1 MAGVSGAALHGRA
14 AWITG
19 AGSGIGR
26 AIALAFAGAGARVA
40 LTGRRADALAE
51 TASMVRERGGEAV
64 EVAADVTDKD
74 SVADAHRRVVAAL
87 GDPRILVNNAGGN
100 ARNRHWHQLAAD
112 DMGWVLDVNLRGP
125 FLCSLAV
132 LPAMRER
139 RDGLLIH
146 VASLAG
152 TGTFTVSGP
161 AYGAAKHGARAMS
174 ASINAEEG
182 IHGIRSVCIDP
193 GEVAT
198 GILDSRP
205 RPPSAEER
213 AVMVQPEDVAA
224 CALFAAS
231 LPARTCLADMIVVP
245 TDDNQHRAMAH
256 AIARMED

>member
-1 MAGVSGAALHGRA
+1 MSALQGRV
-14 AWITG
+14 AWVTG
-19 AGSGIGR
+19 AGSGIGQ

-51 TASMVRERGGEAV
+51 TAAAIRDRGGEAV
-64 EVAADVTDKD
+64 EVPADVTEAD

-87 GDPRILVNNAGGN
+87 GDPDILVNNAGGN
-100 ARNRHWHQLAAD
+100 AKRRHWHQLSPE

-132 LPAMRER
+132 LPAMRAR

-152 TGTFTVSGP
+152 TGIFIPSGP

-174 ASINAEEG
+174 ATINAEEG
-182 IHGIRSVCIDP
+182 IHGIRSVCINP

-198 GILDSRP
+198 PILDTRP
-205 RPPSAEER
+205 RPPSPEER
-213 AVMVQPEDVAA
+213 ALMVQPEDVAA

-231 LPARTCLADMIVVP
+231 LPPRTCLADLTVVP
-245 TDDNQHRAMAH
+245 TDNQQYRAAAQAVEQMGA
-256 AIARMED
+256 

>member
-1 MAGVSGAALHGRA
+1 MSALAGRV

-26 AIALAFAGAGARVA
+26 AIALAFAEEGARVA
-40 LTGRRADALAE
+40 LTGRRGDALAE
-51 TASMVRERGGEAV
+51 TAATVRERGGEALEV
-64 EVAADVTDKD
+64 RADVTSAEAVAEAHREVAAQ
-74 SVADAHRRVVAAL
+74 L
-87 GDPRILVNNAGGN
+87 GDPHILVNNAGSN
-100 ARNRHWHQLAAD
+100 ARRRHWHQLSPD

-152 TGTFTVSGP
+152 TGNFTVSGP

-182 IHGIRSVCIDP
+182 IHGIRSVCINP

-198 GILDSRP
+198 PILDSRP
-205 RPPSAEER
+205 NPPPPEER
-213 AVMVQPEDVAA
+213 AIMIQPEDIAA

-231 LPARTCLADMIVVP
+231 LPPRTCLADMIVVP
-245 TDDNQHRAMAH
+245 TDSQQNRAAAQ
-256 AIARMED
+256 AIDRMRG

>member
-1 MAGVSGAALHGRA
+1 VTNALQGRA

-26 AIALAFAGAGARVA
+26 AIALAFAGAGTRVA

-51 TASMVRERGGEAV
+51 TASLVREQGGEAV
-64 EVAADVTDKD
+64 EVVADVTDAD

-87 GDPRILVNNAGGN
+87 GDPHLLVNNAGGN
-100 ARNRHWHQLAAD
+100 ARRRHWHQLSPG

-125 FLCSLAV
+125 FLCSIAV

-146 VASLAG
+146 VASLAA
-152 TGTFTVSGP
+152 TGTFTVAGP

-182 IHGIRSVCIDP
+182 IHGIRSVCINP

-198 GILDSRP
+198 PILDSRAH
-205 RPPSAEER
+205 PPSAEER
-213 AVMVQPEDVAA
+213 AIMVQPEDVAA

-231 LPARTCLADMIVVP
+231 LPPRTCLADMIVVP
-245 TDDNQHRAMAH
+245 TDSSQHRATAR
-256 AIARMED
+256 AIERMQG

>member
-1 MAGVSGAALHGRA
+1 MSGTLQGRA

-26 AIALAFAGAGARVA
+26 AVALAFASAGTRVA

-51 TASMVRERGGEAV
+51 TASLVRERGGEAA
-64 EVAADVTDKD
+64 EIAADVTDPD
-74 SVADAHRRVVAAL
+74 AVADAHRRVVAAF
-87 GDPRILVNNAGGN
+87 GDPHILVNNAGGN
-100 ARNRHWHQLAAD
+100 ARRRHWHELSPG

-132 LPAMRER
+132 LPVMRAR
-139 RDGLLIH
+139 REGLLIH

-152 TGTFTVSGP
+152 TGTFTISGP

-182 IHGIRSVCIDP
+182 IHGIRSVCINP

-198 GILDSRP
+198 SILDSRP

-213 AVMVQPEDVAA
+213 AIMVQPEDVAA

-231 LPARTCLADMIVVP
+231 LPARTCLADMLVVP
-245 TDDNQHRAMAH
+245 TDNHQHRATAH
-256 AIARMED
+256 AIARPG

>member
-1 MAGVSGAALHGRA
+1 MSALAGRV
-14 AWITG
+14 AWVTG

-26 AIALAFAGAGARVA
+26 AIALAFAAAGARVA
-40 LTGRRADALAE
+40 LTGRRAEALAE
-51 TASMVRERGGEAV
+51 TAALVHEHGGEAF
-64 EVAADVTDKD
+64 EVPADVTSDEA
-74 SVADAHRRVVAAL
+74 VADAHRRVAAAF
-87 GDPRILVNNAGGN
+87 GNPHILVNNAGGN
-100 ARNRHWHQLAAD
+100 AKRRHWHELQPG

-132 LPAMRER
+132 LPAMRKR

-161 AYGAAKHGARAMS
+161 AYSAAKHGARAMS

-182 IHGIRSVCIDP
+182 IHGIRSVCINP

-198 GILDSRP
+198 SILDTRP
-205 RPPSAEER
+205 NPPSPEER
-213 AVMVQPEDVAA
+213 AIMIQPEDIAA

-231 LPARTCLADMIVVP
+231 LPPRTCLADMIVVP
-245 TDDNQHRAMAH
+245 TNSQQHRAAAH
-256 AIARMED
+256 AIDRMRG